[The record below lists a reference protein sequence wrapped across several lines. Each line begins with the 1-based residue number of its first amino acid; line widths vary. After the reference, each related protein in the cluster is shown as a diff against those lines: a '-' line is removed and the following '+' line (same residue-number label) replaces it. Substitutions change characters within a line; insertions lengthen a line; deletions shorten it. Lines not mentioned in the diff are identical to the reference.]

1 MPRNDGLTTHH
12 RVSPHIMLAA
22 VVVKHAAVVTQMTDK
37 RAEIHES
44 AHTRRATGS
53 KFDKLCTSL
62 A

>member
-1 MPRNDGLTTHH
+1 
-12 RVSPHIMLAA
+12 MLAA